1 MSFKSHKKH
10 LMVRMFGVGR
20 RQLRELGIRLVS
32 LTLAP
37 LSVFTSKDWKGVLH
51 GKTSKPV
58 KEFFDRHK

>member
-1 MSFKSHKKH
+1 MSLKSHKKH
-10 LMVRMFGVGR
+10 LKVLMFGVGR
-20 RQLRELGIRLVS
+20 RQLGEFGIRMVS
-32 LTLAP
+32 LTLNP